1 MNPRQQIKRR
11 HLSTSQSSFGMAS
24 TRVVSLGIINGLLSV
39 FGSLMNVLV
48 TLVILQKPEL
58 QKGLNFLIVSL
69 TAANIINCLVAQ
81 PMYIYFLSNGHVNNS
96 FLITFEL
103 IAYIGLHAVVSNLI
117 TITYH
122 RMNALSRPFTHLLQV
137 SRWDLF
143 IAIASTWIVSVI
155 IGVVFAPSLPGRAV
169 ACYFHGLMIALLIL
183 TYIRILWV
191 SRRKRIQIAEKVG
204 TASYQHQAATIK
216 QENAAAVTSAILVGT
231 TLLCF
236 LPDVVFDLMSWRDAR
251 DQRRIWTYT
260 LLFSCS
266 TLSPC
271 IVIWR
276 SQQLRRALLRMINI
290 AYEQ

>member
-1 MNPRQQIKRR
+1 
-11 HLSTSQSSFGMAS
+11 MAS
-24 TRVVSLGIINGLLSV
+24 TRVISLCIINGLLSV
-39 FGSLMNVLV
+39 FGSLMNALV
-48 TLVILQKPEL
+48 TLAILQKTEL
-58 QKGLNFLIVSL
+58 QKGLNLLIISL
-69 TAANIINCLVAQ
+69 TTANIINCLVAQ
-81 PMYIYFLSNGHVNNS
+81 PTYIYFLSNGDVSSS

-103 IAYIGLHAVVSNLI
+103 IAYIGLLAVVSNLI

-122 RMNALSRPFTHLLQV
+122 RMKALSRPFTHLLQV
-137 SRWDLF
+137 SRKNLF
-143 IAIASTWIVSVI
+143 ITIVLTWIVSII
-155 IGVVFAPSLPGRAV
+155 IGVVFAPSLPGKAA
-169 ACYFHGLMIALLIL
+169 ACYFHAVMIALLIL

-191 SRRKRIQIAEKVG
+191 SRRKRIQIAEQVR
-204 TASYQHQAATIK
+204 TASYQHQAATIE

-251 DQRRIWTYT
+251 ERRRTWTYT

-276 SQQLRRALLRMINI
+276 SQQLRKALLQMINI
-290 AYEQ
+290 M